1 MRRLINAAVGSPT
14 LTNNGVGGSFAC
26 EQQPHFQRRKSGSAI
41 DHTGNLNEWNQRRGQ
56 WLRAGRIRAGL
67 QSLPDGHLSWLSI
80 PSTLK
85 TAAGSQLPASNWSAD
100 NTYSEGLWGTGHGLT
115 MPHWRSPT
123 QLRTQASRFRLVPH
137 HQWRHRY
144 VQPDR
149 TPEVPPRSPS
159 RALPS
164 RRATLKSYTQA
175 VGVAVLY
182 NKTRAAGTYSVTVN
196 VNSINSGTVS
206 IPATWIAPP
215 SITSTAP
222 AVWVGGVTRLLGDWQ
237 QSATTAYDRDVQA
250 DVGAPRL
257 LRSGCLLHYVNA
269 ANYFMSVAG
278 SDMSGNQGQSAT
290 SNCIMD
296 MSGYWIHPCNMGHQE
311 IANAFLG
318 ATATPNYQAVS
329 QYGQSSIY
337 QLRERQSDPCHGEQS
352 RHECLVRRQVQCA
365 RRSRCGH
372 QRSLGQ
378 HDELRSQPGT
388 G

>member
-1 MRRLINAAVGSPT
+1 MAM
-14 LTNNGVGGSFAC
+14 
-26 EQQPHFQRRKSGSAI
+26 
-41 DHTGNLNEWNQRRGQ
+41 
-56 WLRAGRIRAGL
+56 
-67 QSLPDGHLSWLSI
+67 LSWLSI

-100 NTYSEGLWGTGHGLT
+100 NTYSEVSGAQATAYNASLAIPYTTTHPGQQVFVWYRIINGGTGMFNLT
-115 MPHWRSPT
+115 DSGGAPT
-123 QLRTQASRFRLVPH
+123 QSITSFTVPAVNA
-137 HQWRHRY
+137 Q
-144 VQPDR
+144 
-149 TPEVPPRSPS
+149 
-159 RALPS
+159 
-164 RRATLKSYTQA
+164 SYTQA

-206 IPATWIAPP
+206 ILGVGVAPP

-250 DVGAPRL
+250 DVAL
-257 LRSGCLLHYVNA
+257 LDSYGLAVYYVNA

-296 MSGYWIHPCNMGHQE
+296 TSGYWIHPCNTGHQE

-337 QLRERQSDPCHGEQS
+337 QTPVSVNQILATQNNPGTSAGS
-352 RHECLVRRQVQCA
+352 TTSTVRSEVSLWPSTEPRSA
-365 RRSRCGH
+365 RRTA
-372 QRSLGQ
+372 
-378 HDELRSQPGT
+378 QPTRHRLTETILERYPSSPAPPPRRGCPART
-388 G
+388 TTTAGKP